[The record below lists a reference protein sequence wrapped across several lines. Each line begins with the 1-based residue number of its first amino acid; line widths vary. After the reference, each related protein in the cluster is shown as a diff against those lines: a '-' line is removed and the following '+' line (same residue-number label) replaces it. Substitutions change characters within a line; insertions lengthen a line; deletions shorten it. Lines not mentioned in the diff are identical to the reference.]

1 MFRNSKPLKL
11 SEAASILEDG
21 GSVCSVTEKM
31 SIKMVETL
39 TQLCGRAGNC
49 QFFEITEMNNNF
61 QQMFMD
67 ETITAEA
74 KIAKILATFAAER

>member
-11 SEAASILEDG
+11 SEAARILEDG
-21 GSVCSVTEKM
+21 GSVCSVTEKQ

-39 TQLCGRAGNC
+39 TQLCGRAANC
-49 QFFEITEMNNNF
+49 HFFEITEMNNNF

-67 ETITAEA
+67 GSIPAET
-74 KIAKILATFAAER
+74 KIAKILATFGTER